1 MTIDNR
7 GLTDKDVLSY
17 MDSLSNW
24 GKWGPEDQL
33 GALNYLTEAKRQ
45 QASSLIQD
53 GHVVSLAL
61 PLSNVPSKMNA
72 RPAVHLMLSTGDN
85 PASTAS
91 MDFVGVAYHGYATS
105 HIDALCHIFWQGKM
119 YNGFLPPR
127 CGWTALTRTP

>member
-45 QASSLIQD
+45 QASSLIQ
-53 GHVVSLAL
+53 GRPRSVS
-61 PLSNVPSKMNA
+61 
-72 RPAVHLMLSTGDN
+72 
-85 PASTAS
+85 
-91 MDFVGVAYHGYATS
+91 GVAPLQCPQQDERPPGS
-105 HIDALCHIFWQGKM
+105 PPDAG
-119 YNGFLPPR
+119 NR
-127 CGWTALTRTP
+127 R

>member
-53 GHVVSLAL
+53 GHVVSWRC
-61 PLSNVPSKMNA
+61 PSPMSPA
-72 RPAVHLMLSTGDN
+72 R
-85 PASTAS
+85 
-91 MDFVGVAYHGYATS
+91 
-105 HIDALCHIFWQGKM
+105 
-119 YNGFLPPR
+119 
-127 CGWTALTRTP
+127 